1 VNVAVCTAA
10 HGRHLELLD
19 VTAPA
24 LARYAV
30 RHGYEMVE
38 VRHRLDPARPASWD
52 KIVLLRE
59 LVDRFDVVMWVDADA
74 IVLDR
79 APAIE
84 HELSPRHFLYMVE
97 HHLGIERVPNAGV
110 VALRGGPRSA
120 AFLDRVWAQRDLAND
135 PWWDNAAILRVLGY
149 RRVSGIRPVV
159 PTRWRLGFA
168 PLDRAWNSIP
178 AAPVAEPYV
187 VHLPGMPVGERLAH
201 LAAYS

>member
-10 HGRHLELLD
+10 HGGHLALLD

-24 LARYAV
+24 LGRYAQ

-38 VRHRLDPARPASWD
+38 VRYRLDPSRPPSWD

-74 IVLDR
+74 LVLER

-84 HELSPRHFLYMVE
+84 RELNPRHFVYMVE

-110 VALRGGPRSA
+110 MVVRGGAHSA

-135 PWWDNAAILRVLGY
+135 GWWDNAAILRVLGY
-149 RRVSGIRPVV
+149 RRLSGMRPVV
-159 PTRWRLGFA
+159 PTRWRLGFGR
-168 PLDRAWNSIP
+168 LDPAWNSIP
-178 AAPVAEPYV
+178 AAPVADPYV
-187 VHLPGMPVGERLAH
+187 VHLPGMSVSERLAH
-201 LAAYS
+201 LAAYA